1 MKDSLK
7 NKKPT
12 KQKKKK
18 KRSKL
23 AKNLIIGFYS
33 FTLFCLLSG
42 FAGAGFI
49 YFHYS
54 QDLPDVR
61 ELRNYHPSTITQIY
75 SDVDEKIAEFYIEK
89 RIMTPL
95 EDIPLA
101 LKQASLAVED
111 SNFYYHFGIDP
122 KAIFRAFITNLKAGR
137 VVEGGSTITQQLSKT
152 LFLSRERKLPRKIKE
167 AILSVRMELV
177 FTKDEIL
184 EMYLN
189 QIYYGHG
196 SYGVEAA
203 ARTYF
208 GKGVADLSIAE
219 CAMIASLPK
228 APNHYSPYK
237 DPQRGRKRRNRTIRR
252 MAYLS
257 FITKEEA
264 KTAIKE
270 NFNLVEVTNM
280 LNRAPYFVEH
290 IRQFLEEKYGSS
302 KLYRGGL
309 KVYTTLN
316 IDLEESAQRA
326 IKENL
331 RISDKRYGYRG
342 PMGNVDLSKG
352 ELAIQEALIKMNHF
366 GKDEGITEGTI
377 IKGVVISVEEKQV
390 SVYLGPDEGTIDILD
405 MNWARPPNTK
415 LDGRWVKIKRP
426 NEALSPGDLIW
437 VKPLKIKQGSQ
448 NWALSLEQEPEVEG
462 SLVSLDPKT
471 GQIKAM
477 VGGYDF
483 SKSQFNRAVQAI
495 RQPGSAFKPIIYAAA
510 IKEGY
515 SPSSIIID
523 SPIIFKEKENAFNK
537 WKPVNF
543 EEKFYGPTSLRTAL
557 THSRN
562 VVTVKLMQKIGIKGT
577 IRLAKSLGISTN
589 LEENLSISLGSSG
602 LTLFQLTSAYSAFAN
617 NGTLVKPTSVRNI
630 QNRKGETL
638 YTSNLEITQP
648 ISPGVAYTITNLLK
662 SVVEHGTGKKV
673 RVLNRPVAGKTGT
686 TNNYVDA
693 WFMGFTP
700 ELVTGVWVGK
710 DKDEPLGRN
719 ETGSRA
725 AIPIWLQYMQE
736 ALVDSPITNFQIPRE
751 IQYLRVQPET
761 GEPASFNEPGSQFEI
776 FLQEHYGDWQT
787 PVKSWNGA
795 VDNPTLVPNQQ
806 TLSIILTKYSNL
818 NGQ

>member
-1 MKDSLK
+1 MKKALK
-7 NKKPT
+7 NQKPVRL
-12 KQKKKK
+12 KKKK
-18 KRSKL
+18 KRSRLGKI
-23 AKNLIIGFYS
+23 LIITFYS
-33 FTLFCLLSG
+33 FTLFCLIAG

-61 ELRNYHPSTITQIY
+61 ELKNYYPNTITQIY
-75 SDVDEKIAEFYIEK
+75 SDGNEKIAEFYIEK
-89 RIMTPL
+89 RIMVPL

-101 LKQASLAVED
+101 LKQATLAVED

-152 LFLSRERKLPRKIKE
+152 LFLSRERTLPRKIRE
-167 AILSVRMELV
+167 AILSVRLELV

-208 GKGVADLSIAE
+208 GRGVANITIAE

-237 DPQRGRKRRNRTIRR
+237 DPERAQKRRNHTIRR

-257 FITKEEA
+257 FITKEEGENA
-264 KTAIKE
+264 LKE
-270 NFNLVEVTNM
+270 EFHLGEITTM

-309 KVYTTLN
+309 KVYTTLD
-316 IDLEESAQRA
+316 IDLQESAQRA
-326 IKENL
+326 IRKNL
-331 RISDKRYGYRG
+331 RIADKRYGYRG
-342 PMGNVDLSKG
+342 SLGNVDLSRG
-352 ELAIQEALIKMNHF
+352 ELSIQEALIKMNRF
-366 GKDEGITEGTI
+366 EEGEGITVGNI
-377 IKGVVISVEEKQV
+377 IKGVVMAVNEKQV
-390 SVYLGPDEGTIDILD
+390 SVFLGPDKGTIDILD
-405 MNWARPPNTK
+405 MNWARPPNTR
-415 LDGRWVKIKRP
+415 LDGRWAKIKRP
-426 NEALSPGDLIW
+426 SEALYPGDLIW
-437 VKPLKIKQGSQ
+437 VKPLRIIGGGLG
-448 NWALSLEQEPEVEG
+448 WALALEQEPRVEG

-471 GQIKAM
+471 GQVKAM
-477 VGGYDF
+477 VGGYSF
-483 SKSQFNRAVQAI
+483 SKSKFNRAVQAV

-510 IKEGY
+510 IKEGF
-515 SPSSIIID
+515 SPASIIID
-523 SPIIFKEKENAFNK
+523 SPIIFKEKEDAFDK

-562 VVTVKLMQKIGIKGT
+562 VVTVKLMQNIGVKGT
-577 IRLAKSLGISTN
+577 IKLAKSLGITSKM
-589 LEENLSISLGSSG
+589 EKNLSISLGSAG
-602 LTLFQLTSAYSAFAN
+602 VTLFQLTSAYSAFAN
-617 NGTLVKPTSVRNI
+617 NGTLIKPDSIRNI
-630 QNRKGETL
+630 QNRKGEIL
-638 YTSNLEITQP
+638 YASKPEITQP
-648 ISPGVAYTITNLLK
+648 ISPGVAYTITSLLQ

-673 RVLNRPVAGKTGT
+673 KALNRPVAGKTGT
-686 TNNYVDA
+686 TNNFVDA
-693 WFMGFTP
+693 WFMGYTP

-710 DKDEPLGRN
+710 DKDESLGRN

-725 AIPIWLQYMQE
+725 AIPIWLQFMQE
-736 ALVDSPITNFQIPRE
+736 ALVSKPITNFQAPSE
-751 IQYLRVQPET
+751 IQYLRIRPEV
-761 GEPASFNEPGSQFEI
+761 GEPASFNEPGSRFEI
-776 FLQEHYGDWQT
+776 FLQDYL
-787 PVKSWNGA
+787 P
-795 VDNPTLVPNQQ
+795 DNVQPFPENFLEDTF
-806 TLSIILTKYSNL
+806 
-818 NGQ
+818 

>member
-1 MKDSLK
+1 MKKSLK
-7 NKKPT
+7 NQKPARS
-12 KQKKKK
+12 KKKK
-18 KRSKL
+18 ERSRFVKIF
-23 AKNLIIGFYS
+23 LITFYS
-33 FTLFCLLSG
+33 LTLFGLVAG
-42 FAGAGFI
+42 FIGAGFI

-54 QDLPDVR
+54 KDLPDVR
-61 ELRNYHPSTITQIY
+61 ELKNYHPSTITQIY
-75 SDVDEKIAEFYIEK
+75 SNGDEKIAEFYIEK

-101 LKQASLAVED
+101 LKQAALAVED

-122 KAIFRAFITNLKAGR
+122 KAIFRAFITNLKAGH

-152 LFLSRERKLPRKIKE
+152 LFLSRERTLTRKIKE
-167 AILSVRMELV
+167 AILAVRLELV

-203 ARTYF
+203 SRTYF
-208 GKGVADLSIAE
+208 GKSVKEISIAE

-237 DPQRGRKRRNRTIRR
+237 DPERARKRRNHTIRR

-257 FITKEEA
+257 FITKEESEQA
-264 KTAIKE
+264 MNE
-270 NFNLVEVTNM
+270 EFHLGEVTNM

-290 IRQFLEEKYGSS
+290 IRQFLQEEYGSN

-309 KVYTTLN
+309 KVYTTLD
-316 IDLEESAQRA
+316 IDLQESAQKA
-326 IKENL
+326 IIENL
-331 RISDKRYGYRG
+331 RVADKRYGYRG
-342 PMGNVDLSKG
+342 PISKLYLSKG
-352 ELAIQEALIKMNHF
+352 ELALQEALVKLNSF
-366 GKDEGITEGTI
+366 DKGESITEGKI
-377 IKGVVISVEEKQV
+377 IKGVVLSVGEKQAEV
-390 SVYLGPDEGTIDILD
+390 LLGPDQGTIDILD
-405 MNWARPPNTK
+405 MNWARPPNTR
-415 LDGRWVKIKRP
+415 LDGKWSKIQRP
-426 NEALSPGDLIW
+426 GQALSPGDLIW
-437 VKPLKIKQGSQ
+437 VKPIRLNDNG
-448 NWALSLEQEPEVEG
+448 WALSLEQEPEVEG

-510 IKEGY
+510 INEGY

-523 SPIIFKEKENAFNK
+523 SPIIFKEKEDAFDK

-562 VVTVKLMQKIGIKGT
+562 VVTVKLMQNIGIKGT
-577 IRLAKSLGISTN
+577 IRLAKKLGISSN
-589 LEENLSISLGSSG
+589 MEQNLSISLGSSG
-602 LTLFQLTSAYSAFAN
+602 LTLFELTSAYSAFAN
-617 NGTLVKPTSVRNI
+617 NGNLIKPSAIRNI
-630 QNRKGETL
+630 QNRKGEIL
-638 YTSNLEITQP
+638 YTSNPEVTQP
-648 ISPGVAYTITNLLK
+648 ISPAVAYIITSLLQ

-673 RVLNRPVAGKTGT
+673 KVLNRPVAGKTGT

-693 WFMGFTP
+693 WFMGYTP

-725 AIPIWLQYMQE
+725 AIPIWLQFMQD
-736 ALVDSPITNFQIPRE
+736 ALVNKPVTNFQVPRN

-761 GEPASFNEPGSQFEI
+761 GEPASFNEPGSTFEI
-776 FLQEHYGDWQT
+776 FSQSHL
-787 PVKSWNGA
+787 P
-795 VDNPTLVPNQQ
+795 DNEEPFYEDSFEDTF
-806 TLSIILTKYSNL
+806 
-818 NGQ
+818 

>member
-1 MKDSLK
+1 MKKLLR
-7 NKKPT
+7 NQKPV
-12 KQKKKK
+12 KPKKKK
-18 KRSKL
+18 ERSKF
-23 AKNLIIGFYS
+23 AKILIVTFYS
-33 FTLFCLLSG
+33 LTLFGLIAG
-42 FAGAGFI
+42 FIGAGFI

-54 QDLPDVR
+54 KELPDVR
-61 ELRNYHPSTITQIY
+61 ELKNYHPSTITQIY
-75 SDVDEKIAEFYIEK
+75 SNGDEKIAEFYIEK
-89 RIMTPL
+89 RIMIPL
-95 EDIPLA
+95 ENIPLA
-101 LKQASLAVED
+101 LKQAALAVED

-152 LFLSRERKLPRKIKE
+152 LFLSRERTLPRKIKE
-167 AILSVRMELV
+167 AILAVRLELV

-208 GKGVADLSIAE
+208 GKGVSELTIAE
-219 CAMIASLPK
+219 CALIASLPK

-237 DPQRGRKRRNRTIRR
+237 DPERGRKRRNHTIRR

-257 FITKEEA
+257 FITKEESEQA
-264 KTAIKE
+264 MNE
-270 NFNLVEVTNM
+270 DFHLGEVTDM

-290 IRQFLEEKYGSS
+290 IRQFLQEKYGSS

-309 KVYTTLN
+309 KVYTTLD
-316 IDLEESAQRA
+316 IDLQESAQRA
-326 IKENL
+326 VIENL
-331 RISDKRYGYRG
+331 KVADKRYGYRG
-342 PMGNVDLSKG
+342 PLGSVYLSKG
-352 ELAIQEALIKMNHF
+352 ELAIQEALIKMNNF
-366 GKDEGITEGTI
+366 DEGEGITEGKI
-377 IKGVVISVEEKQV
+377 IKGVVWSVGEKQV
-390 SVYLGPDEGTIDILD
+390 EVFLGPDQGTIDILD
-405 MNWARPPNTK
+405 MNWARPPNTR
-415 LDGRWVKIKRP
+415 LDGRWAKIKRP
-426 NEALSPGDLIW
+426 SEALSPGDLIL
-437 VKPLKIKQGSQ
+437 VKPLRIGDGG
-448 NWALSLEQEPEVEG
+448 WALALEQEPEVEG

-471 GQIKAM
+471 GQLKAM

-495 RQPGSAFKPIIYAAA
+495 RQPGSAFKPLIYAAA

-523 SPIIFKEKENAFNK
+523 SPIIFKEKEDAFDR

-562 VVTVKLMQKIGIKGT
+562 VVTVKLLQNIGIKGT
-577 IRLAKSLGISTN
+577 IRLAKSLGITSN
-589 LEENLSISLGSSG
+589 MEQNLSISLGSSG
-602 LTLFQLTSAYSAFAN
+602 LTLYELTSAYSAFAN
-617 NGTLVKPTSVRNI
+617 NGTLIKPSAIRNI
-630 QNRKGETL
+630 QNRKGEVL
-638 YTSNLEITQP
+638 YTSSPEVTQP
-648 ISPGVAYTITNLLK
+648 ITSGTAYTITSLLQ

-673 RVLNRPVAGKTGT
+673 KELKRPVAGKTGT

-693 WFMGFTP
+693 WFMGYTP

-710 DKDEPLGRN
+710 DKDESLGRN

-725 AIPIWLQYMQE
+725 AIPIWLQFMQD
-736 ALVDSPITNFQIPRE
+736 ALVNKPVTNFQAPRD

-761 GEPASFNEPGSQFEI
+761 GEPALFNDPDSKFEV
-776 FLQEHYGDWQT
+776 FLQDHLPENEEPFPDDVFEDT
-787 PVKSWNGA
+787 FE
-795 VDNPTLVPNQQ
+795 DTF
-806 TLSIILTKYSNL
+806 
-818 NGQ
+818 

>member
-1 MKDSLK
+1 MKKSLK
-7 NKKPT
+7 NQKPARS
-12 KQKKKK
+12 KKKK
-18 KRSKL
+18 ERSKFVKIFL
-23 AKNLIIGFYS
+23 VTFYS
-33 FTLFCLLSG
+33 LTLFGLIAG
-42 FAGAGFI
+42 FIGAGFI

-54 QDLPDVR
+54 KDLPDVR
-61 ELRNYHPSTITQIY
+61 ELKNYHPSTITQIY
-75 SDVDEKIAEFYIEK
+75 SSGDEKIAEFYIEK
-89 RIMTPL
+89 RIMIPL

-101 LKQASLAVED
+101 LKQAALAVED

-152 LFLSRERKLPRKIKE
+152 LFLSRERTLTRKIKE
-167 AILSVRMELV
+167 AILAIRLELV

-203 ARTYF
+203 SRTYF
-208 GKGVADLSIAE
+208 GKGVAEISIAE

-237 DPQRGRKRRNRTIRR
+237 DPERARKRRNHTIRR

-257 FITKEEA
+257 FISKEESEQA
-264 KTAIKE
+264 MNE
-270 NFNLVEVTNM
+270 EFHLGEVTDM

-290 IRQFLEEKYGSS
+290 IRQFLQEEYGAS

-309 KVYTTLN
+309 KVYTTLD
-316 IDLEESAQRA
+316 IDLQESAQKSV
-326 IKENL
+326 IENL
-331 RISDKRYGYRG
+331 RVADKRYGYRG
-342 PMGNVDLSKG
+342 PIKTLYLSRG
-352 ELAIQEALIKMNHF
+352 ELALQETLVKLNNF
-366 GKDEGITEGTI
+366 DKGESITEGKI
-377 IKGVVISVEEKQV
+377 IKGVVMSVDEKQAEV
-390 SVYLGPDEGTIDILD
+390 LLGPDQGTIDILD
-405 MNWARPPNTK
+405 MNWARPPNTR
-415 LDGRWVKIKRP
+415 LDGRWSKIHRP
-426 NEALSPGDLIW
+426 GEALSPGDLIW
-437 VKPLKIKQGSQ
+437 VKPIRFADSG
-448 NWALSLEQEPEVEG
+448 WALALEQEPEVEG

-510 IKEGY
+510 INEGY

-523 SPIIFKEKENAFNK
+523 SPIIFKEKEDAFDR

-562 VVTVKLMQKIGIKGT
+562 VVTVKLMQNIGIKGT
-577 IRLAKSLGISTN
+577 IKLAKKLGISSN
-589 LEENLSISLGSSG
+589 MEQNLSISLGSSG
-602 LTLFQLTSAYSAFAN
+602 LTLFELTSAYSAFAN
-617 NGTLVKPTSVRNI
+617 NGNLIKPSAIRNI
-630 QNRKGETL
+630 QNRKGEIL
-638 YTSNLEITQP
+638 YTSNPEISQP
-648 ISPGVAYTITNLLK
+648 ISPAVAYTITSLLQ

-673 RVLNRPVAGKTGT
+673 KALNRPVAGKTGT

-693 WFMGFTP
+693 WFMGYTP

-710 DKDEPLGRN
+710 DKDEPLGKN

-725 AIPIWLQYMQE
+725 AIPIWLQYMQD
-736 ALVDSPITNFQIPRE
+736 ALINKPVTNFPVPRD

-761 GEPASFNEPGSQFEI
+761 GEPAAFNEPGSTFEI
-776 FLQEHYGDWQT
+776 FSQDHLPENEEPFIEDVFEDT
-787 PVKSWNGA
+787 F
-795 VDNPTLVPNQQ
+795 
-806 TLSIILTKYSNL
+806 
-818 NGQ
+818 